1 MSEINT
7 AEDAVRKADSF
18 LTKYYIFRRLE
29 GVKKTDDNWVVQYD
43 VSVIGPKKIVIIKF
57 DAKTGSLIEY
67 NTDN

>member
-18 LTKYYIFRRLE
+18 LDKYYLFRRLE
-29 GVKKTDDNWVVQYD
+29 GVKKTDDNWVVRYD
-43 VSVIGPKKIVIIKF
+43 VSLIGPKKMVIIKF

-67 NTDN
+67 NTDD

>member
-18 LTKYYIFRRLE
+18 LNKYYLFHRLE
-29 GVKKTDDNWVVQYD
+29 GVKKTGDNWVVQYD
-43 VSVIGPKKIVIIKF
+43 VSVIGPKKIVIIKL

>member
-18 LTKYYIFRRLE
+18 LDKYYLFRRLE
-29 GVKKTDDNWVVQYD
+29 GVKKTDDTWVVQYD
-43 VSVIGPKKIVIIKF
+43 VSLIGPKKMVIIKF